1 MTCDR
6 WITTALPLA
15 RRTLFSAVAATVT
28 LAFAPARAD
37 DSQAAI
43 ATPTGTVVRTVHA
56 IGAQIY
62 ECKSDGH
69 AGLVWTFRE
78 PIATLIADGK
88 TVGRHFAGPSWE
100 MADGSLVVAKVVGKA
115 SGTTPNDIP
124 WLKLDVSQHQGSGIL
139 GDIATVQRITTV
151 GGNKAGPC
159 SSEGALTAEPYSA
172 DYMFSRP

>member
-1 MTCDR
+1 
-6 WITTALPLA
+6 
-15 RRTLFSAVAATVT
+15 
-28 LAFAPARAD
+28 
-37 DSQAAI
+37 
-43 ATPTGTVVRTVHA
+43 
-56 IGAQIY
+56 
-62 ECKSDGH
+62 
-69 AGLVWTFRE
+69 
-78 PIATLIADGK
+78 
-88 TVGRHFAGPSWE
+88 